1 MNIPGITDSNVEI
14 FAVEY
19 PKCMATY
26 NGGKVG
32 FWELPSGIISCVEDM
47 VWKDKEALMTF
58 KEEGVTDW
66 RVIVETWAWCNL
78 GRFDV
83 IPDVETETGC
93 INLEHHNCG
102 CRGKCPWEFR
112 RCKRLTVN
120 GEILRPREIKYLML
134 LTDGLSDRDIAKEMN
149 QKPSSMIS
157 LARDVRDKLRV
168 KNRAGLTS
176 WAVRM
181 MI

>member
-26 NGGKVG
+26 NGKKVG
-32 FWELPSGIISCVEDM
+32 FWELPSRVLSRIESLVRG
-47 VWKDKEALMTF
+47 DKEALKTF

-66 RVIVETWAWCNL
+66 NVIVETWSWCNF
-78 GRFDV
+78 GRFDA
-83 IPDVETETGC
+83 IPDVETETGKV
-93 INLEHHNCG
+93 NLEHHNCG

-112 RCKRLTVN
+112 RCKRLSVN
-120 GEILRPREIKYLML
+120 GEVLRPREIRYLMF
-134 LTDGLSDRDIAKEMN
+134 LTNGLSDRDIAKRMN

-157 LARDVRDKLRV
+157 LARDVREKLRV

-176 WAVRM
+176 WAARM
-181 MI
+181 ML